1 MLQLIRK
8 IQPYLLTSNDIVP
21 RTKCPY
27 FYDNPATPKALT
39 NFKLR
44 LEKYRAISS
53 TQIAATGQLP
63 LASNILPMMGDFS
76 MGSFSHTFV
85 GALVVASFGIGDC
98 GECSARLVVEMLA
111 NGYGNFTFMGI
122 SFPKAKHGMET
133 THQFII
139 ANLATNPRKRDY
151 SSVYDFFKTL
161 PEDAVI
167 GDPFLGLAFRP
178 NDIPAEF
185 KAYIDAY
192 GKNTQIM
199 QCFHL
204 CNMGP
209 RFLQHYMSVATKITK
224 ELQSQQQLSD
234 EKACDLSK
242 KIPIEDTSLIA
253 LLKEKTPLPFFGMR
267 DKEYSVD
274 AMVEI
279 KTKEQQIIALT
290 LQDSTK
296 TYGRFFRDQD
306 GRKLFAF
313 DGINIVDQQHNVGEY
328 IQQTLLTK

>member
-8 IQPYLLTSNDIVP
+8 IQSYILTSNDIIP
-21 RTKCPY
+21 RTTCPY
-27 FYDNPATPKALT
+27 FYDNPAIPKALI

-44 LEKYRAISS
+44 LQEYRAISS
-53 TQIAATGQLP
+53 TQIAAIGQLP
-63 LASNILPMMGDFS
+63 LASNMLPMMGDFS
-76 MGSFSHTFV
+76 IGSFSHAFV

-98 GECSARLVVEMLA
+98 AECSARLVIEMLA

-122 SFPKAKHGMET
+122 RFPNAKHGMET
-133 THQFII
+133 THQFIL
-139 ANLATNPRKRDY
+139 ANLAKSPERRAS
-151 SSVYDFFKTL
+151 SSVYDFFRTL
-161 PEDAVI
+161 PEDTVI

-192 GKNTQIM
+192 GKNTEII

-209 RFLQHYMSVATKITK
+209 RFLQHYLSVTTKITK
-224 ELQSQQQLSD
+224 ELQSQQRLPD
-234 EKACDLSK
+234 EKVCDLSK
-242 KIPIEDTSLIA
+242 KIPIADTSLIA
-253 LLKEKTPLPFFGMR
+253 LLKEKTPLLFFGIR
-267 DKEYSVD
+267 DEDYKVD
-274 AMVEI
+274 AIVEI
-279 KTKEQQIIALT
+279 KNKEQQIIALT

-296 TYGRFFRDQD
+296 TYGRFFHDQD
-306 GRKLFAF
+306 GRKLFVLE
-313 DGINIVDQQHNVGEY
+313 GINIFDQQHNVGAY